1 MNLLKLLQ
9 KPKLWLLGI
18 AVSLIGIHLS
28 LVGKTAPTFFL
39 GTSILFWL
47 SVVSR
52 LWEKRRTLSLNS
64 GVFSRFFGMTLIIL
78 VIVKILS
85 LNGYDPFLRIFPLI
99 SALGLGLIA
108 SGIKKLKQYCQEFI
122 LLIVLAV
129 PPELITDPINQ
140 LIGVSSLTGKFSSF
154 VLWYLGYEVLA
165 DGDFI
170 IQPKGKIWISPECA
184 GLTTLL
190 WLLQLS
196 ALFLIVFPLEFG
208 KKILV
213 PIVAVITGFA
223 INGLRIA
230 YLAVLAFSDREA
242 FNYWHSQNSQIFSL
256 LSVLLI
262 GIFCLWLIKQE
273 ESEDGEDDAKDAGTQ
288 RHGE

>member
-9 KPKLWLLGI
+9 KPTFWLLGI
-18 AVSLIGIHLS
+18 AFILIAIHLS

-47 SVVSR
+47 AVVSR
-52 LWEKRRTLSLNS
+52 LWEKRRTLNLNS
-64 GVFSRFFGMTLIIL
+64 RVFSRFLGMTLIIL
-78 VIVKILS
+78 VIVKIVS
-85 LNGYDPFLRIFPLI
+85 LTGYDPFLRIFPLI
-99 SALGLGLIA
+99 SAFGLALIA
-108 SGIKKLKQYCQEFI
+108 SGIKRLKQYWQEFM

-140 LIGVSSLTGKFSSF
+140 VIGVSSLTGKFSSY
-154 VLWYLGYEVLA
+154 VLWYIGYEA
-165 DGDFI
+165 FAHGDFI
-170 IQPKGKIWISPECA
+170 VQPKGAIWISPECA

-196 ALFLIVFPLEFG
+196 ALFLIMFPLELG

-223 INGLRIA
+223 INGFRIA
-230 YLAVLAFSDREA
+230 YLAVLAVSNQEA
-242 FNYWHSQNSQIFSL
+242 FNYWHSENSQIFSL
-256 LSVLLI
+256 FSVLLI
-262 GIFCLWLIKQE
+262 GIFCLWLIKPE
-273 ESEDGEDDAKDAGTQ
+273 KIEDDDEGITT
-288 RHGE
+288 